1 MGTSAVGENESGWGG
16 GLTDHRATFWRRNR
30 WILWV
35 AGLFALVVATLAVV
49 VAFALHHAEP
59 FIRAQIVSSL
69 EERFHARVELDSF
82 HVSLVHGLRA
92 QGEGLR
98 IWAPRSALT
107 EDASSDASGGANQE
121 PLIRVAEFRF
131 RAPLHYKRGAPIR
144 ISVVELV
151 GLDIRVPPRSRF
163 AHDKTKDAE
172 VAKESPNPGSDLVS
186 VRVDS
191 VECLGTRLTLETDKP
206 GRLPIEIAISR
217 LKLTGFRNT
226 GANDPGDKGE
236 PVVDYEAELTNP
248 KPVGRVNTSGTF
260 GPWHVEDPG
269 ESSVTGDYV
278 FSHADLGSFKELAGT
293 LSSTGHYE
301 GTLRDLTVDG
311 ETDTPDFQLR
321 PFNNPQ
327 PLHTKFHA
335 KVDGTNGD
343 TWLQPV
349 EATLGHSHF
358 TAQGKIVRVAD
369 PDKGGGPPVSKGH
382 DIALVV
388 NVDRGRIE
396 DFLRLASHSNPS
408 VLTGAVTTKATLHIP
423 PGPEHVM
430 KRLQLKG
437 SFNLDDAVFTS
448 EKIQDRVRELS
459 FRGLGRP
466 KDMKAPD
473 QQTVDST
480 MSGDF
485 QMADGVIT
493 LPVLKY
499 SVPGA
504 AIQLKGTYD
513 VEGGAIDF
521 AGNAALQA
529 TVSKMVG
536 GWKGFLLKPADL
548 FFKKDGAGTEVAIH
562 VTGTREDPKFGV
574 DLGMMK
580 KTSPET
586 PGQK

>member
-1 MGTSAVGENESGWGG
+1 V
-16 GLTDHRATFWRRNR
+16 
-30 WILWV
+30 
-35 AGLFALVVATLAVV
+35 
-49 VAFALHHAEP
+49 
-59 FIRAQIVSSL
+59 RAQIVSAL
-69 EERFHARVELDSF
+69 QERFHARVELDSF

-92 QGEGLR
+92 QGQGLR
-98 IWAPRSALT
+98 IWAPQSALT
-107 EDASSDASGGANQE
+107 QDASGGANQE

-131 RAPLHYKRGAPIR
+131 RAPLHYTRGKPFH
-144 ISVVELV
+144 ISVVQLQ
-151 GLDIRVPPRSRF
+151 GLEVRVPPRSQF
-163 AHDKTKDAE
+163 AHDKTKDAG

-191 VECLGTRLTLETDKP
+191 VECTGMRLTLETDKP
-206 GRLPIEIAISR
+206 GKLPIEIAVSR
-217 LKLTGFRNT
+217 LNLTGFRT
-226 GANDPGDKGE
+226 AGASDPADKGE
-236 PVVDYEAELTNP
+236 PVMDYEAELTNP
-248 KPVGRVNTSGTF
+248 KPVGRINTSGTF
-260 GPWHVEDPG
+260 GPWHVADPG

-301 GTLRDLTVDG
+301 GTLRDMTVDG
-311 ETDTPDFQLR
+311 QTDTPDFQLK
-321 PFNNPQ
+321 PFDNPQ

-358 TAQGKIVRVAD
+358 TAEGKIVRVAD
-369 PDKGGGPPVSKGH
+369 PVEGGGPPVSKGH
-382 DIALVV
+382 DIQLVV

-396 DFLRLASHSNPS
+396 DFLRLANHSNPI
-408 VLTGAVTTKATLHIP
+408 LNGNVTTKASLHIP
-423 PGPEHVM
+423 PGPEHVV

-437 SFNLDDAVFTS
+437 SFNLDNAVFNS
-448 EKIQDRVRELS
+448 AKVQDRIRELS
-459 FRGLGRP
+459 LRGLGKP
-466 KDMKAPD
+466 NDLKDAAPE
-473 QQTVDST
+473 TVDSS

-485 QMADGVIT
+485 QMAGGVIT

-504 AIQLKGTYD
+504 AIQLKGTYE

-521 AGNAALQA
+521 AGSAALQA
-529 TVSKMVG
+529 TVSKIVG
-536 GWKGFLLKPADL
+536 GWKGLLLKPADR

-562 VTGTREDPKFGV
+562 VSGTREDPKFSV
-574 DLGMMK
+574 DLGMTK

>member
-1 MGTSAVGENESGWGG
+1 MRADAVSENGSGRGG
-16 GLTDHRATFWRRNR
+16 GLTEKKASFGRRNR
-30 WILWV
+30 WVLWV
-35 AGLFALVVATLAVV
+35 AGCLGLVVAGLAVA
-49 VAFALHHAEP
+49 VAVALHHAEP
-59 FIRAQIVSSL
+59 FVRAQIVSAL

-92 QGEGLR
+92 QGQGLR

-107 EDASSDASGGANQE
+107 TDVPAGGSDE

-131 RAPLHYKRGAPIR
+131 RAPLHYKPGTPIR
-144 ISVVELV
+144 ISVVELK
-151 GLDIRVPPRSRF
+151 GLDVRVPPRSRF
-163 AHDKTKDAE
+163 AHDKGKDTE
-172 VAKESPNPGSDLVS
+172 LAKANPNPGSDLLS
-186 VRVDS
+186 VRVDT

-206 GRLPIEIAISR
+206 GKLPIEIAISR
-217 LKLTGFRNT
+217 LKLTGFRT
-226 GANDPGDKGE
+226 ASAEDPADKGE
-236 PVVDYEAELTNP
+236 PVLDYEAELTNP

-293 LSSTGHYE
+293 LSSTGHYG

-311 ETDTPDFQLR
+311 QTDTPDFQLK

-327 PLHTKFHA
+327 SLHTKFHA

-358 TAQGKIVRVAD
+358 TAEGKIVRVAE
-369 PDKGGGPPVSKGH
+369 PAESGGPLVSKGH

-396 DFLRLASHSNPS
+396 DFLRLASHSSP
-408 VLTGAVTTKATLHIP
+408 VLNGAVTTKTTLHIP
-423 PGPEHVM
+423 PGAAHVV
-430 KRLQLKG
+430 KRVQLKG

-448 EKIQDRVRELS
+448 EKIQDRIRDLS
-459 FRGLGRP
+459 LRGLGRP
-466 KDMKAPD
+466 KEVKATDP
-473 QQTVDST
+473 QTVDST

-499 SVPGA
+499 GVPGA
-504 AIQLKGTYD
+504 AIQLKGTYA

-521 AGNAALQA
+521 AGSAALQA
-529 TVSKMVG
+529 TVSQMVG
-536 GWKGFLLKPADL
+536 GWKGLLLKPADR
-548 FFKKDGAGTEVAIH
+548 FFKKDGAGTEVPIH
-562 VTGTREDPKFGV
+562 ISGTREDPKFEV
-574 DLGMMK
+574 NLGMIK

>member
-1 MGTSAVGENESGWGG
+1 MGAGTVSEIWSEWGG
-16 GLTDHRATFWRRNR
+16 VLTEQKATFWRRNR

-35 AGLFALVVATLAVV
+35 AGLFAVVVATLCVV
-49 VAFALHHAEP
+49 VAVALHHAEP
-59 FIRAQIVSSL
+59 FVRAQIVSAL
-69 EERFHARVELDSF
+69 QERFHARVELDSF

-98 IWAPRSALT
+98 IWPPQSALT
-107 EDASSDASGGANQE
+107 NDASAEANPE

-131 RAPLHYKRGAPIR
+131 RAPLHYKRGVPIR
-144 ISVVELV
+144 ISVVQLE

-163 AHDKTKDAE
+163 AHDKAKDTE
-172 VAKESPNPGSDLVS
+172 VAKANPNPGSDLVS

-206 GRLPIEIAISR
+206 GKLPIEIAVAR
-217 LKLTGFRNT
+217 LKLTGFRT
-226 GANDPGDKGE
+226 AGAEDPADKGE
-236 PVVDYEAELTNP
+236 PVLDYEAELTNP

-260 GPWHVEDPG
+260 GPWHVDDPG
-269 ESSVTGDYV
+269 ESSVNGDYV
-278 FSHADLGSFKELAGT
+278 FSHADLGSFKELGGT

-358 TAQGKIVRVAD
+358 TAQGKIVRVAGPGVD
-369 PDKGGGPPVSKGH
+369 GGPPTSKGH
-382 DIALVV
+382 DIQLVV

-396 DFLRLASHSNPS
+396 DFLRLANHSNP
-408 VLTGAVTTKATLHIP
+408 VVNGTVTTKATLHIP
-423 PGPEHVM
+423 PGPEHVV

-448 EKIQDRVRELS
+448 AKIQDRVRDLS
-459 FRGLGRP
+459 MHGLGRP
-466 KDMKAPD
+466 KDAKETDP
-473 QQTVDST
+473 QTVDST

-485 QMADGVIT
+485 QMAGGVIT

-504 AIQLKGTYD
+504 DIQLKGTYS
-513 VEGGAIDF
+513 VEGGVIDF
-521 AGNAALQA
+521 AGSAALRA
-529 TVSKMVG
+529 TVSQMVG
-536 GWKGFLLKPADL
+536 GWKGFLLKPADR
-548 FFKKDGAGTEVAIH
+548 FFKKDGAGTEVPIH
-562 VTGTREDPKFGV
+562 ISGTREDPKFAV
-574 DLGMMK
+574 NLGMIK

-586 PGQK
+586 PGQKP

>member
-1 MGTSAVGENESGWGG
+1 MGTDAVSENQKRRRGD
-16 GLTDHRATFWRRNR
+16 LTEERPSFWRRNR

-35 AGLFALVVATLAVV
+35 AGMFAVVTAALAVV
-49 VAFALHHAEP
+49 VALALHHAEP
-59 FIRAQIVSSL
+59 FIRAQIVTAL

-98 IWAPRSALT
+98 IWAPQSALT
-107 EDASSDASGGANQE
+107 NDASAGANAE

-131 RAPLHYKRGAPIR
+131 RAPLHYKRGTPIR
-144 ISVVELV
+144 ISVVQLE
-151 GLDIRVPPRSRF
+151 GLDVRVPPASRF
-163 AHDKTKDAE
+163 AHDKAKDSE
-172 VAKESPNPGSDLVS
+172 VAKANPNPGSDLLS
-186 VRVDS
+186 VRVET

-206 GRLPIEIAISR
+206 GKLPIEIAVAR
-217 LKLTGFRNT
+217 LKLTGFRT
-226 GANDPGDKGE
+226 AGAEDPADRGE
-236 PVVDYEAELTNP
+236 PVLDYEAELTNP

-269 ESSVTGDYV
+269 ESSVNGDYV
-278 FSHADLGSFKELAGT
+278 FSHADLGSFKELGGT

-327 PLHTKFHA
+327 ALHTKFHA

-358 TAQGKIVRVAD
+358 TAQGKIVRIAD
-369 PDKGGGPPVSKGH
+369 TAEGGGPPVSKGH

-396 DFLRLASHSNPS
+396 DFLRLANHSSP
-408 VLTGAVTTKATLHIP
+408 VLNGAVTTKATLHIP
-423 PGPEHVM
+423 PGPEHVV

-437 SFNLDDAVFTS
+437 SFNLENAVFTS
-448 EKIQDRVRELS
+448 AKVQDRVRDLS
-459 FRGLGRP
+459 MHGLGRP
-466 KDMKAPD
+466 KDAKETDP
-473 QQTVDST
+473 QTVDST

-485 QMADGVIT
+485 QMAGGVIT

-504 AIQLKGTYD
+504 DIQLKGTYA

-521 AGNAALQA
+521 AGSAQLQA
-529 TVSKMVG
+529 TVSQMVG
-536 GWKGFLLKPADL
+536 GWKGFLLKPADR
-548 FFKKDGAGTEVAIH
+548 FFKKDGAGTEVPIH
-562 VTGTREDPKFGV
+562 ISGTREDPKFAV
-574 DLGMMK
+574 NLGMIK